1 MRSLSQRA
9 SSVSESLVQSPRAE
23 HCTGQLP
30 SLFSGSYVL
39 ERKVRRRWACKK
51 VNNENTRLTV
61 NRLHQTEVQEMLYHS
76 DNARLMAVNRQVKE
90 HHVEGRQRLLFK
102 IGRLGKPL
110 PKRRLCLDLI
120 TERTN
125 HEKISR
131 ETFWAQGASLAC

>member
-1 MRSLSQRA
+1 
-9 SSVSESLVQSPRAE
+9 
-23 HCTGQLP
+23 
-30 SLFSGSYVL
+30 
-39 ERKVRRRWACKK
+39 
-51 VNNENTRLTV
+51 
-61 NRLHQTEVQEMLYHS
+61 MLYHS

-120 TERTN
+120 TERSN

-131 ETFWAQGASLAC
+131 ANFLGSGSELGLLKVPAEAGVTDRSKGSRV